1 MPVQFHPLIVIHWMY
16 KVINV
21 VLTYLWRYFE
31 NLSVQ
36 GEEGIA
42 VFIPAKQVQAP
53 GARVVCRSG
62 VIFGEP
68 SDFPC
73 TTTGTLPDVNVI
85 SRHCGLKGPEQIP
98 HSSPFVSVKTARQP
112 PECLPFRIQA
122 TMIRMKDTRIV
133 KTTGQARRRREEGR
147 RKGKTKVDQ

>member
-1 MPVQFHPLIVIHWMY
+1 MPVKFPPLTVIHWVY

-21 VLTYLWRYFE
+21 VLTYLWQNFE

-36 GEEGIA
+36 CEEGIA

-53 GARVVCRSG
+53 GAGVVCRSG
-62 VIFGEP
+62 VVFGVP

-98 HSSPFVSVKTARQP
+98 HSSPFVNVNTARQP
-112 PECLPFRIQA
+112 PECLSFRIQT
-122 TMIRMKDTRIV
+122 TMIRMKDTRFV